1 MNTSTAEV
9 DDRLAVA
16 TEDASVAEA
25 SEVPA
30 ASVAAMSA
38 GRLMEGQGRTPQLS
52 LDGFTGPLER
62 LLTLARAHQ
71 IDLTRLSLGALVD
84 QLTAA
89 LWHAPPPTP
98 LGEKG
103 DWVVMAAW
111 LVQLRSVLL
120 LPVEAPTQQEAAV
133 EADQL
138 RARLIEL
145 QAMQAL
151 AGWLDRRPQLGRD
164 VFARGRPEVFGLV
177 SETVPG
183 LDVIEFLWSSLALF
197 DDDTPATDSVPVY
210 QPQHFALYA
219 VAAARDRIRLRLAAA
234 PVGGPL
240 DHFLPDPAD
249 IAASD
254 SLRELR
260 RRSAWASTLVASL
273 ELTKQGDAALAQQ
286 AFLRPIHVSAATSS
300 VGARE
305 FRTASAAYA
314 NRHRMSKT
322 QTAPIAGFTPGE
334 RDYIRRELDMF
345 FSTLPTVAEG
355 FQLKTW
361 RGGPEAGRPKLS
373 PNAKGLL
380 ERGLMWL
387 DTSQRLPRLFFNE
400 AGLAEL
406 RRMMADRR
414 LADPKKFAHI
424 RQELGIDPSPEIPP
438 GVVSEQND
446 VG

>member
-9 DDRLAVA
+9 DDRLTVA
-16 TEDASVAEA
+16 TEHASVAEA
-25 SEVPA
+25 SKVPA
-30 ASVAAMSA
+30 ASAAAISA
-38 GRLMEGQGRTPQLS
+38 GQSVEGQGRTPQLS

-62 LLTLARAHQ
+62 LLTLARAHKV
-71 IDLTRLSLGALVD
+71 DLARLSLGMLVD
-84 QLTAA
+84 QLAAA
-89 LWHAPPPTP
+89 LRHAPTPTP

-120 LPVEAPTQQEAAV
+120 LPAEAPGRQEAAV
-133 EADQL
+133 EADLL

-145 QAMQAL
+145 HAVQAL

-164 VFARGRPEVFGLV
+164 VFARGRPEVFGVV

-210 QPQHFALYA
+210 QPQRFALHA
-219 VAAARDRIRLRLAAA
+219 IAEARERIRLRLAAA
-234 PVGGPL
+234 PLGGPL

-249 IAASD
+249 IAASG
-254 SLRELR
+254 SLQQLR
-260 RRSAWASTLVASL
+260 RRSAWATTLVASL

-286 AFLRPIHVSAATSS
+286 AFLRPIHLSAATPS
-300 VGARE
+300 VDARE
-305 FRTASAAYA
+305 SRTASAAYA

-322 QTAPIAGFTPGE
+322 QTVPIAGFTPGE

-373 PNAKGLL
+373 PSAKGLL
-380 ERGLMWL
+380 ERGLMRL
-387 DTSQRLPRLFFNE
+387 DTSQRLPRLFFTE

-414 LADPKKFAHI
+414 LADPTKFAHI
-424 RQELGIDPSPEIPP
+424 RQELGLDPIPQAP
-438 GVVSEQND
+438 PEQNSD
-446 VG
+446 G